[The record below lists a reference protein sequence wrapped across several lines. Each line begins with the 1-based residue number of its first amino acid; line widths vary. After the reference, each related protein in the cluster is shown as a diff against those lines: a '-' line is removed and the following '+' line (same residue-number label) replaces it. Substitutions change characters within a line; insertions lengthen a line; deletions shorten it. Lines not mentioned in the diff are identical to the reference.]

1 MANVADRLLKGSL
14 WVSVSRAVTNGLSTL
29 STIILAWYLLPSDF
43 GVVAIATTILV
54 IVQTV
59 TDMSLNEALIR
70 HPDPN
75 ESHFSAA
82 WTLSAMR
89 GAILSFVLAAIS
101 YPLAAL
107 YEEPRLPGII
117 IVLSLSVFVGGLANP
132 KRIMLQRD
140 LVFWQEFV
148 LNVSQKIAGFVVT
161 VAVAMIYHSY
171 WALVVGVVVSQVVM
185 VGASYLVM
193 PFMPRIKFGHIR
205 EFLSFSIW
213 ITAGQIVNTL
223 NWRFD
228 YLLIGK
234 FLDTS
239 SIGFYSLGGT
249 LAATPTREAT
259 APLTAVIYPAFA
271 NVRSDVK
278 RLAAAYQR
286 SQALVTAIALPAG
299 IGTAVVADPLVRLAL
314 GEKWLPVIFIMQALA
329 SVYAIQTL
337 GSLSQPLGM
346 ALGKTKTLFFRDTQ
360 MLLVRVPIVTIGL
373 VFWGL
378 PGLIISRIF
387 TGVFAA
393 IVNMFV
399 VKRFIDLP
407 VSAQLWANFRALL
420 SSAIMAACVLLLH
433 SYLGTKSTPLDL
445 AWQLGGLITAG
456 AVSYCGSSLL
466 LWVMMRYPDGP
477 ESEAAKIISKIV
489 LKFRPARFKS

>member
-1 MANVADRLLKGSL
+1 
-14 WVSVSRAVTNGLSTL
+14 
-29 STIILAWYLLPSDF
+29 
-43 GVVAIATTILV
+43 
-54 IVQTV
+54 
-59 TDMSLNEALIR
+59 
-70 HPDPN
+70 
-75 ESHFSAA
+75 
-82 WTLSAMR
+82 MR

-314 GEKWLPVIFIMQALA
+314 GEKWLPSSSSCRRLLRCMLSRRSDRSANRLGWR
-329 SVYAIQTL
+329 SVKPRRCFSGILRCSGPRTNCHNWTCLL
-337 GSLSQPLGM
+337 G
-346 ALGKTKTLFFRDTQ
+346 
-360 MLLVRVPIVTIGL
+360 I
-373 VFWGL
+373 
-378 PGLIISRIF
+378 
-387 TGVFAA
+387 
-393 IVNMFV
+393 
-399 VKRFIDLP
+399 
-407 VSAQLWANFRALL
+407 
-420 SSAIMAACVLLLH
+420 
-433 SYLGTKSTPLDL
+433 
-445 AWQLGGLITAG
+445 AW
-456 AVSYCGSSLL
+456 VDY
-466 LWVMMRYPDGP
+466 
-477 ESEAAKIISKIV
+477 
-489 LKFRPARFKS
+489 